1 MNKKKY
7 IIKYSIIASIVV
19 ICVLLDQITKIIA
32 ESNLKEYQS
41 IPIINGFFDFTLC
54 YNTGGAWSIL
64 SNATWL
70 LILVS
75 IIALGFMVFTLIKSN
90 SLFYIISASIF
101 CGGLIGNLID
111 RLFNVGVVDFLDFNI
126 FGYDFPV
133 FNIADTF
140 IVVSAILIAIS
151 MILEDRKETKKVEV
165 KEEENGKDTSGEG
178 K

>member
-19 ICVLLDQITKIIA
+19 VCVLLDQITKIVA

-41 IPIINGFFDFTLC
+41 VPVIKGFFDFTLC
-54 YNTGGAWSIL
+54 YNTGGAWSIM
-64 SNATWL
+64 SDATWL
-70 LILVS
+70 LIVIS
-75 IIALGFMVFTLIKSN
+75 ILALGLMIYTLIKSKD
-90 SLFYIISASIF
+90 LLYIISASVF

-111 RLFNVGVVDFLDFNI
+111 RIFNVGVVDFLDFNI

-133 FNIADTF
+133 FNVADTF
-140 IVVSAILIAIS
+140 IVVSAILIGIS
-151 MILEDRKETKKVEV
+151 IILEDKKEKKIEV
-165 KEEENGKDTSGEG
+165 KEEENGKDTSREG

>member
-19 ICVLLDQITKIIA
+19 VCVLLDQITKIIA

-41 IPIINGFFDFTLC
+41 VPVIKGFFDFTLC
-54 YNTGGAWSIL
+54 YNTGGAWSIM
-64 SNATWL
+64 SDATWL
-70 LILVS
+70 LIVIS
-75 IIALGFMVFTLIKSN
+75 ILALGLMIYTLIKSKD
-90 SLFYIISASIF
+90 LLYIISASVF

-111 RLFNVGVVDFLDFNI
+111 RVVNVGVVDFLDFNI

-133 FNIADTF
+133 FNVADTF
-140 IVVSAILIAIS
+140 IVVSAILIGIS
-151 MILEDRKETKKVEV
+151 IILEDKKEKKIEV
-165 KEEENGKDTSGEG
+165 KEEENGKDTSREG